1 MMRSTHDGSFCVPNE
16 NRSPFAHRIVS
27 SSLKDR
33 IQADLNTARKDRN
46 KLRTLVLSTLLSDI
60 KNKEIDERSDVDDEG
75 VVQVV
80 SKAIKQRRDASE
92 QMRAAGRGEL
102 ADQEDAQAEVL
113 KEYLPEGLTEA
124 EVRAIVRE
132 IIDSGVDQMG
142 PLMGQVMPSIRGRFD
157 GKEANRIV
165 REELGS

>member
-1 MMRSTHDGSFCVPNE
+1 
-16 NRSPFAHRIVS
+16 VS
-27 SSLKDR
+27 SSLRDQ
-33 IQADLNTARKDRN
+33 IQTDLNKARKDRD
-46 KLRTLVLSTLLSDI
+46 KLRTLVLSTLLAEI
-60 KNKEIDERSDVDDEG
+60 KNKEIESRVDLEDES

-102 ADQEDAQAEVL
+102 ADQEDAQERVL
-113 KEYLPEGLTEA
+113 ADYLPEGLSED
-124 EVRAIVRE
+124 EVRAIVRK
-132 IIDSGVDQMG
+132 IIELGVDQLG
-142 PLMGQVMPSIRGRFD
+142 PLMGQVIPLIRGRFD

>member
-1 MMRSTHDGSFCVPNE
+1 MS
-16 NRSPFAHRIVS
+16 SP
-27 SSLKDR
+27 LKDR
-33 IQADLNTARKDRN
+33 IQSDLNAARKGRD

-60 KNKEIDERSDVDDEG
+60 KNKEIDARSDLDDEG

-92 QMRAAGRGEL
+92 QMRGAGRGEL

-113 KEYLPEGLTEA
+113 GEYLPEGLSED

-142 PLMGQVMPSIRGRFD
+142 PLMGQVMPRIRGRFD